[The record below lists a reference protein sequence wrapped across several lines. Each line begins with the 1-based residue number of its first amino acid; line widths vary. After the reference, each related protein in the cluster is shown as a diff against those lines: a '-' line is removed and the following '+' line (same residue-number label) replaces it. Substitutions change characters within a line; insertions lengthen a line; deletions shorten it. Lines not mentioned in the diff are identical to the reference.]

1 MRSGQLGT
9 DRLLADIY
17 GATFQR
23 LVAPEGHLSDSY
35 VSQLRFDTLFSRT
48 IVVPDAHLL
57 DGPFFLG
64 VSPDA
69 LIGAI
74 GRGDRERH
82 LPVEIRCRSRLP
94 AGQRIADS
102 LRTLLL
108 RADSEFLNTYAFNAI
123 EDPGVRVELAAE
135 LGRVPADLLRTRLS
149 GVEAVDV
156 PAELAAFL
164 VEVAGPGAALD
175 LERMAAGW
183 RAWIVAEQ
191 RRAVRTV
198 PWDRDFDLPGALRAQ
213 PFDGAVL
220 RTDAGREFLAA
231 TKNVLARSQHRS
243 DLTMIFEE
251 ARRNFGWRTDA
262 DTDPTDLEALDLRDI
277 DRWYTKARYLAAAR
291 QHDADISYVFDPASA
306 PLNDAERRSVQIE
319 AGSAA
324 TDVVLADELLPG
336 LALMDDEQ
344 FGRFTQL
351 HRPTMNALWRGGRPR
366 DVHKLVS
373 ELGAWL
379 DRMDLPSAKKA
390 RRLGRFTWISLV
402 AGPAAGFGAQVTVGP
417 DALSSMATASLAAG
431 TALTG
436 ATIDY
441 VKSRPTSVAT
451 RRVLQYLRRR
461 SQSAARTRAS
471 THS

>member
-1 MRSGQLGT
+1 MRRGQLGT

-23 LVAPEGHLSDSY
+23 LIAPDGHLPDSY
-35 VSQLRFDTLFSRT
+35 ISQLRFDSLFSRT

-64 VSPDA
+64 VTPAA
-69 LIGAI
+69 LTAAI
-74 GRGDRERH
+74 GRGGRERH
-82 LPVEIRCRSRLP
+82 LPLEIRCRSQLP

-102 LRTLLL
+102 LRTLLC
-108 RADSEFLNTYAFNAI
+108 RDDSEFLNTYAFNAI

-135 LGRVPADLLRTRLS
+135 LGRVPTDLLRTRLRR
-149 GVEAVDV
+149 VEAVDV
-156 PAELAAFL
+156 PTELATFL
-164 VEVAGPGAALD
+164 TEVAGPGAALD

-183 RAWIVAEQ
+183 RAWIEAEQ
-191 RRAVRTV
+191 SHAVRTV
-198 PWDRDFDLPGALRAQ
+198 PWDGDFDLPEALRAQ
-213 PFDGAVL
+213 PFDADVL
-220 RTDAGREFLAA
+220 RTDAGRDILSSTNA
-231 TKNVLARSQHRS
+231 VLTHSRHRS

-262 DTDPTDLEALDLRDI
+262 DTDPTDLEAQDLRDI
-277 DRWYTKARYLAAAR
+277 DRWYTKARYLAVAR
-291 QHDADISYVFDPASA
+291 QHGADISYVFDPAST
-306 PLNDAERRSVQIE
+306 PLNDAERRSRQIE
-319 AGSAA
+319 AGGAT

-351 HRPTMNALWRGGRPR
+351 HRPTLTAVWQGGTPK
-366 DVHKLVS
+366 DVRKLVT

-379 DRMDLPSAKKA
+379 DRMDLPSATRS

-402 AGPAAGFGAQVTVGP
+402 AGPAAGLGAQVAVGP
-417 DALSSMATASLAAG
+417 DALSSVATASLAAG
-431 TALTG
+431 TALAG
-436 ATIDY
+436 ATVDY
-441 VKSRPTSVAT
+441 VTSRPKSVAT

-461 SQSAARTRAS
+461 TQSVSRTRAS